1 MQKDNCMIDDSPLS
15 LGFSPCPN
23 DTFIFYGLVHGK
35 IDTEGLGFSEPLL
48 ADVEQ
53 LNSMAVAG
61 ELDVTKLS
69 YHALG
74 HVLDDYCLLASGGAL
89 GRGCGPLLVTRGDGK
104 YRTDGLKRIAIPGK
118 LTTAALLL
126 QMYLP
131 MECELVEM
139 RFDNIMGAVGRG
151 EVDAGVIIHESRFT
165 YGEEGLH
172 CLQDLGQWW
181 EETTGMPIPLG
192 GIAAKRAL
200 GEEKIS
206 TIERVIAASVDYAFK
221 HRQACL
227 PYIRH
232 HSQELE
238 IEVVESHID
247 LYVNDFSRDLGV
259 EGRAAVELFLDKG
272 RASGA
277 LPGSKKSLFC

>member
-1 MQKDNCMIDDSPLS
+1 MVETLPLS

-23 DTFIFYGLVHGK
+23 DTFIFYSLVHEK
-35 IDTEGLGFSEPLL
+35 IASEGLAFSEPIL

-74 HVLDDYCLLASGGAL
+74 HVLDEYCLLSSGGAL
-89 GRGCGPLLVTRGDGK
+89 GRGCGPLLVTQKDQQKKCPR
-104 YRTDGLKRIAIPGK
+104 KRIAIPGK

-126 QMYLP
+126 QMYLKEP
-131 MECELVEM
+131 CELIEM
-139 RFDNIMGAVGRG
+139 RFDYIMGAVQRG

-165 YGEEGLH
+165 YSQEGLF

-192 GIAAKRAL
+192 GIAARRSL
-200 GEEKIS
+200 GKEKLQV
-206 TIERVIAASVDYAFK
+206 IERLIRTSVDFAFTTPK
-221 HRQACL
+221 ECL
-227 PYIRH
+227 PYIQQ

-238 IEVVESHID
+238 KDIVESHIG
-247 LYVNDFSRDLGV
+247 LYVNDFSRNLGE

-277 LPGSKKSLFC
+277 LPLSDMPLFI